1 MNLVGPCFFFWTVWS
16 SVSVSRRSVRE
27 HAEPSGSDCVAR
39 MRRRLRSFGV
49 AERSERKKEGW
60 RRGRAP
66 LRFPAPSRMGMAGHV
81 PLSGSVPEGPSAAW
95 RRTCCRGGCT
105 RADAATPRDARS
117 EAEGPSPPAR
127 PAPGRVGSGGFGAGH
142 PQGFDAPADGSVK
155 TDRPLR
161 SPWSDCGC
169 RIRRHQIG
177 RASCRERV

>member
-1 MNLVGPCFFFWTVWS
+1 MNRSLDFFFWTVWS

-49 AERSERKKEGW
+49 AERSKRKAGGAA
-60 RRGRAP
+60 RLSA
-66 LRFPAPSRMGMAGHV
+66 APSPGPAAPGMAGHV
-81 PLSGSVPEGPSAAW
+81 PLSESS
-95 RRTCCRGGCT
+95 
-105 RADAATPRDARS
+105 RS

-127 PAPGRVGSGGFGAGH
+127 DAPGRVGSGGFGAGH

-169 RIRRHQIG
+169 RIRRHP
-177 RASCRERV
+177 RAARPPHSRPNRPAGPAAASPFRRT